1 MQILKFSDSKSF
13 RNSGEKC
20 VPLNLKTLL
29 RSSTQKSHYLYM
41 LRNAIMFAVSSPL
54 SFRTTV
60 REVQFSK
67 NTVCNCEIGSILLL
81 LWERQDIYGKVQ
93 KLS

>member
-1 MQILKFSDSKSF
+1 
-13 RNSGEKC
+13 
-20 VPLNLKTLL
+20 
-29 RSSTQKSHYLYM
+29 M